1 MNSGN
6 IKDSINNAY
15 KVSSEISTIISIG
28 FAKNIQQISGLSAD
42 RYIDFIQSDWT
53 TIHGDNP
60 SSGEILDYAG
70 VLGHDTLVTAT
81 VISQSLKNGKAGILI
96 GASGWKGVDWNQNGG
111 PVSPDSHNSTRS
123 NDDLHGGDM
132 GDILIPGLA
141 ATTRYGSNNL
151 YGNGGNDILLGSPG
165 SDNLFGGENNDLLIA
180 SAGTDNLDGGT
191 GINVAYYGDFTTGIS
206 YEAGS
211 MTKSS
216 GVDTLT
222 NVQIVIGT
230 PTGDTFKGDGE
241 GMTFYGRG
249 GVNTYYAGDGPDSFL
264 GDFQSS
270 FPVGND
276 KLDFSLSKSPVKLT
290 TTSVALGG
298 STESGV
304 TFRGIGRIDGSAYD
318 DVFHAELAEFNTTRT
333 IYGGDGNDTFYIGRG
348 QRESYGGAGS
358 DIFVI
363 TSKAGE
369 ANIYGGYSE
378 NDDDSI
384 DFSGAKPEV
393 VLNLSNNTFRANG
406 YTGTFTGIERFEF
419 GGNSVTINGSDQAD
433 NIRTGSGK
441 TTVNAG
447 LGNDHITVLPV
458 DNATPAGLAVTDVII
473 NGGAG
478 NDEIVAYRAATIDGG
493 ADDDVITGSYAK
505 DVIRGGAGNDR
516 IDAGGGSEEFKEN
529 PNGIDRI
536 DAGIGLGDI
545 DRFWGDMSKANYSF
559 RLTNE
564 RPDELGISLIGGD
577 ETKDELRF
585 VNLEQV
591 AFYANSYSSETI
603 NVSTIIQLLNQDED
617 HRMTGTELGVA
628 LRGANQARGFST
640 MAMDESS
647 VDDGSPPSDPIIYD
661 ALDPQTLDFTG
672 IYFTATPEERQAGV
686 DEGVWSTAPEPS
698 GDMFRQSADWPA
710 PYDAMD
716 SHWGQMLIAPFHGD
730 YIM

>member
-1 MNSGN
+1 MSG
-6 IKDSINNAY
+6 
-15 KVSSEISTIISIG
+15 G
-28 FAKNIQQISGLSAD
+28 
-42 RYIDFIQSDWT
+42 SD
-53 TIHGDNP
+53 
-60 SSGEILDYAG
+60 IL
-70 VLGHDTLVTAT
+70 
-81 VISQSLKNGKAGILI
+81 
-96 GASGWKGVDWNQNGG
+96 NGG
-111 PVSPDSHNSTRS
+111 ESGYDT
-123 NDDLHGGDM
+123 
-132 GDILIPGLA
+132 A
-141 ATTRYGSNNL
+141 FYGRL
-151 YGNGGNDILLGSPG
+151 TIG
-165 SDNLFGGENNDLLIA
+165 
-180 SAGTDNLDGGT
+180 
-191 GINVAYYGDFTTGIS
+191 GIS
-206 YEAGS
+206 YKDGIVTKPSGS
-211 MTKSS
+211 TDKLYNI
-216 GVDTLT
+216 DAL
-222 NVQIVIGT
+222 IGT
-230 PTGDTFKGDGE
+230 ASSDTFTGSGS
-241 GMTFYGRG
+241 GMSFYGQG
-249 GVNTYYAGDGPDSFL
+249 GINTYYAGDGPDAFL
-264 GDFQSS
+264 GDFQSA

-276 KLDFSLSKSPVKLT
+276 RLDFSLTKSAIDLT
-290 TTSVALGG
+290 TTNVALGG
-298 STESGV
+298 STTSGV

-318 DVFHAELAEFNTTRT
+318 DVFHAELAQFNTTRT

-348 QRESYGGAGS
+348 QKESYGGAGS
-358 DIFVI
+358 DMFVI
-363 TSKAGE
+363 TSVAGE
-369 ANIYGGYSE
+369 ANVYGGYSE

-384 DFSGAKPEV
+384 DFSGAKPGV
-393 VLNLSNNTFRANG
+393 VVSLHNNSFVANG
-406 YTGTFTGIERFEF
+406 YTGYFTGIERFEF

-493 ADDDVITGSYAK
+493 AGDDVITGSYAK

-545 DRFWGDMSKANYSF
+545 DRFWGDMSKASYSF

-564 RPDELGISLIGGD
+564 RPDELGISLVGGD
-577 ETKDELRF
+577 ETKDELRL

-647 VDDGSPPSDPIIYD
+647 VDDGSPPSDTIIYD

-686 DEGVWSTAPEPS
+686 DEGVWSTAPQPS